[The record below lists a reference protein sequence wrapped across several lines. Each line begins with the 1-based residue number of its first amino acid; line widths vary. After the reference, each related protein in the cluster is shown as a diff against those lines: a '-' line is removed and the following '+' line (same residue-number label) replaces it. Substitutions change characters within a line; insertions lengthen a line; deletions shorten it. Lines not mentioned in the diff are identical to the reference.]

1 MSDYY
6 DGYREGM
13 AQASRETAALRE
25 QLDAM
30 LNSVSDMKSLM
41 MPPPPIH
48 LTIPAARMPMSEEE
62 AIELCPFTRE
72 EFKAGFLTGI
82 RFAEKHH
89 GINIDK
95 SDPDSIDLQS
105 RCRGDKE

>member
-30 LNSVSDMKSLM
+30 LKSVADLKSLM

-48 LTIPAARMPMSEEE
+48 LTIPSARKPLSDVEIADIYYSGACFEKGYLSAFAE
-62 AIELCPFTRE
+62 
-72 EFKAGFLTGI
+72 GF
-82 RFAEKHH
+82 RQAEKHH
-89 GINIDK
+89 LIGV
-95 SDPDSIDLQS
+95 SD
-105 RCRGDKE
+105 E

>member
-1 MSDYY
+1 MMSDYY

-30 LNSVSDMKSLM
+30 LNSVADMKSLM

-48 LTIPAARMPMSEEE
+48 LTIPSVRKPMTEEE
-62 AIELCPFTRE
+62 LRKAFLSTNTAEPLCEGWPGLERFARAIER
-72 EFKAGFLTGI
+72 
-82 RFAEKHH
+82 HH
-89 GINIDK
+89 GVG
-95 SDPDSIDLQS
+95 
-105 RCRGDKE
+105 GDDEK